1 MGIIKPNLTL
11 LLHPNY
17 FKQLTLKQG
26 VEVEIK
32 NVVPSIIA
40 VLDVT
45 DHAEGSNPYYSP
57 GKGGAPAK

>member
-1 MGIIKPNLTL
+1 MCL
-11 LLHPNY
+11 
-17 FKQLTLKQG
+17 
-26 VEVEIK
+26 VEIK
-32 NVVPSIIA
+32 NVVPNIIA